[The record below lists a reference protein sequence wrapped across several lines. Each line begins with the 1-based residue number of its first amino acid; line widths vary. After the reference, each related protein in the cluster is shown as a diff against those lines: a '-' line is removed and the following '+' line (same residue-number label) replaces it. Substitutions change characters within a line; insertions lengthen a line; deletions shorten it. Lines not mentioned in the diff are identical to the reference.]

1 MTLLQERSQSL
12 SRGLLKSVARLTEA
26 VSEKGVHRLRTT
38 IRRVETLVNYSEP
51 ALNKKQQKALDDL
64 RALRKR
70 AGRVRDLDIQISLL
84 SSIGNRSASGDKRAL
99 VEALRKRR
107 VKQAERLAVEIRKLD
122 REKFSNRLAR
132 ITEKSGA
139 RADKPEQSAPPL
151 DEIRNA
157 LAALAD
163 EFSSRETMKPSRLH
177 ELRIRLKL
185 LRYRAELAAETPEQ
199 KELVNTL
206 KSVQDSIGEWHDWE
220 MLAESA
226 EKQFGDRINCA
237 LLVEIRS
244 LFAAKYAAANSAAIN
259 LLASYSPVPRKKPL
273 SAQSPRALAQR
284 A

>member
-51 ALNKKQQKALDDL
+51 ALNKKQQKALGDL

-70 AGRVRDLDIQISLL
+70 AGKVRDLDIQIGLL
-84 SSIGNRSASGDKRAL
+84 GAIGNRSASGDKRVL
-99 VEALRKRR
+99 LEALKKRR
-107 VKQAERLAVEIRKLD
+107 VKQAERLAADVKKVD
-122 REKFSNRLAR
+122 KEKFSNRLSR
-132 ITEKSGA
+132 ITEKSSTKT
-139 RADKPEQSAPPL
+139 DKPEQSAQPL
-151 DEIRNA
+151 EEIRNA
-157 LAALAD
+157 IAALAD

-185 LRYRAELAAETPEQ
+185 LRYRTELAPETFEQ
-199 KELVNTL
+199 KELAGKL

-259 LLASYSPVPRKKPL
+259 LLASYTVPKKKPH
-273 SAQSPRALAQR
+273 SAQAPRALAQR